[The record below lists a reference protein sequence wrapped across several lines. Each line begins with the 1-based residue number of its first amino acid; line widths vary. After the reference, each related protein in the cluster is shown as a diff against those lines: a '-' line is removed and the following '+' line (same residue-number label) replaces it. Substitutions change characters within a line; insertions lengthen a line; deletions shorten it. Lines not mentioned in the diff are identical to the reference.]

1 MPPITYT
8 NRRQQ
13 LTEYFDQ
20 TATKAWEQL
29 TSDEPVSGIRATVR
43 AGRDSMRNWL
53 LDQLP
58 EDLSGRRI
66 LDAGCGTGAF
76 AVEAARRGADV
87 TAIDVAENLIDIAR
101 SRTPDNLGSGRIE
114 FRVGDMCDERLGEF
128 DHAVAMD
135 SLIHYQPQDVLGV
148 LRDLAKRCGRSVL
161 FTFAPRTRA
170 LAAMHMVGRLIPHR
184 HHRAPSIVPINE
196 SELRE
201 QLDSTMADGG
211 WRVNNDRRVTS
222 GFYISQAMELKR
234 Q

>member
-1 MPPITYT
+1 MAPITYT
-8 NRRQQ
+8 NRREQ

-43 AGRDSMRNWL
+43 AGRDSMRSWL
-53 LDQLP
+53 LEQLP
-58 EDLSGRRI
+58 EDLTGRRI

-87 TAIDVAENLIDIAR
+87 TAIDVAENLIGIAR
-101 SRTPDNLGSGRIE
+101 SRAPADLGKGSID
-114 FRVGDMCDERLGEF
+114 FRVGDMCDEQLGEF

-148 LRDLAKRCGRSVL
+148 LRDLADRCRRSVM

-170 LAAMHMVGRLIPHR
+170 LAAMHIVGRLIPHR

-196 SELRE
+196 SKLR
-201 QLDSTMADGG
+201 QQIDSEMADGG
-211 WRVNNDRRVTS
+211 WRVSNDRRVNS
-222 GFYISQAMELKR
+222 GFYISQAMELRRK
-234 Q
+234 

>member
-1 MPPITYT
+1 MQPVTYD
-8 NRRQQ
+8 NRREQ

-43 AGRDSMRNWL
+43 AGRDAMRDWIL
-53 LDQLP
+53 RRLP
-58 EDLSGRRI
+58 KDLSGRRI

-76 AVEAARRGADV
+76 SVEAARRGAHV
-87 TAIDVAENLIDIAR
+87 TAIDVAENLIEIAR
-101 SRTPDNLGSGRIE
+101 KRVPRNLGRGSIE
-114 FRVGDMCDERLGEF
+114 FHVGDMCDQQLGQF

-135 SLIHYQPQDVLGV
+135 SLIHYQPDDVLNV
-148 LRDLAKRCGRSVL
+148 VRDLAGRCERSVL

-170 LAAMHMVGRLIPHR
+170 LAAMHFVGRLIPHS

-196 SELRE
+196 HFLRRELDDAFAER
-201 QLDSTMADGG
+201 DWHVA
-211 WRVNNDRRVTS
+211 RDRRVTN

-234 Q
+234 R